1 MSRQEIQDQYNKR
14 QANVGIGGG
23 AGVVVA
29 SLSTTQD
36 NLPALVELVLHV
48 IRDANFPDEE
58 LSKYQAQA
66 NTAIKNSMSEPSALA
81 SRALARHDNQW
92 PSDDIRYTP
101 RIEAAQKSIDALTP
115 PQLLAFHSPLFGTT
129 QSVS

>member
-1 MSRQEIQDQYNKR
+1 MSRQEIQDQYNKL

-48 IRDANFPDEE
+48 IRDANFPDAE
-58 LSKYQAQA
+58 LSKYQEQA
-66 NTAIKNSMSEPSALA
+66 NQAIKNSMSEPSALH
-81 SRALARHDNQW
+81 SRALERNAHPW
-92 PSDDIRYTP
+92 PSANIHNKP
-101 RIEAAQKSIDALTP
+101 NS
-115 PQLLAFHSPLFGTT
+115 
-129 QSVS
+129 